1 MTVTLKIEHT
11 GGPEL
16 TVLRGSFDSMTP
28 EVLGTINAGETRQFT
43 TWKGQAL
50 AMVETQDLTPDILDP
65 EANQGATQ

>member
-16 TVLRGSFDSMTP
+16 TVLRGSFESVTP
-28 EVLGTINAGETRQFT
+28 EILGKLNQGETQTFT

-50 AMVETQDLTPDILDP
+50 ALVETQDLDSGILDP
-65 EANQGATQ
+65 EAN